1 MYQLKEAGVE
11 RAAMDQIQ
19 QMIDDEVKERFPEG
33 AVRRVV
39 LLQHGDDPVV
49 EPGELMIRVLIPKD
63 YGDGAWARE
72 HTTRMME
79 FRREL
84 AARLPEARR
93 LEVIPDDPD
102 VPYDQKHR
110 LYMGGGGWLRPGVGG
125 GDLTAVMARLGP
137 EDLETLDALITAGIA
152 GNRSDSVRWALARI
166 RERPA
171 FAKLTEWVHGLDEL
185 KAQF

>member
-1 MYQLKEAGVE
+1 MEEAALQ
-11 RAAMDQIQ
+11 RLQ
-19 QMIDDEVKERFPEG
+19 QMIDAEVKERFPEG

-39 LLQHGDDPVV
+39 LLQYGDDPVV
-49 EPGELMIRVLIPKD
+49 EPGEVRVRVLIPKD
-63 YGDGAWARE
+63 YEGAWERE
-72 HTTRMME
+72 HATLIRQ

-84 AARLPEARR
+84 AEKLPEVSE

-102 VPYDQKHR
+102 TPYDHKPR
-110 LYMGGGGWLRPGVGG
+110 MYVGGGGWLRAGGG

-137 EDLETLDALITAGIA
+137 EDLETLDSLITAGVA
-152 GNRSDSVRWALARI
+152 ANRSDSVRWALARI

-171 FAKLTEWVHGLDEL
+171 FAQLTEWVRGLDEL